1 MFILG
6 YSHSLV
12 LYTETYDIKVN
23 HHLSE
28 FEIYWHNYNS
38 YSITHK
44 FGWDTIHVYSKVA
57 LFFDIDILGD
67 L

>member
-12 LYTETYDIKVN
+12 LYIETHNVQVI

-28 FEIYWHNYNS
+28 FEI
-38 YSITHK
+38 
-44 FGWDTIHVYSKVA
+44 FLA
-57 LFFDIDILGD
+57 
-67 L
+67 